1 MWAPA
6 FVTPM
11 IGVERGKGAW
21 AAPIL
26 LFLAVLL
33 IAGLAFNLANLD
45 PGGADVPDLPD
56 AGGTSPSSRG
66 LLDARTLVSIVV
78 SLELAALIVG
88 VGYVL
93 LFRRRRPRREL
104 RVRKTWDYLGPLVS
118 LGILA
123 LLVFLW
129 PQISEAIRGDGTDS
143 SGDVG
148 AGGSGPWPEAV
159 GPPEALLLVLGVL
172 AGFLV
177 LAYIVW
183 RSPVLRRRPPG
194 SGPALPRRAAAEAV
208 RETIADLELGGDVRT
223 TILACFQRFCSLL
236 GMRGLR
242 DQDAMTP
249 REIEDAAIRKL
260 RVKADDASALTA
272 LFEEA
277 RYSEHPLG
285 EPARDRAL
293 RSLRAIRAALEA

>member
-11 IGVERGKGAW
+11 IGVERGKAAW

-26 LFLAVLL
+26 LFLGVLL

-56 AGGTSPSSRG
+56 AGGTSPSPRG

-93 LFRRRRPRREL
+93 LFRKRRPRREL
-104 RVRKTWDYLGPLVS
+104 RVRRTWDYLGPLVS

-129 PQISEAIRGDGTDS
+129 PRISEGIRGDGDAS

-194 SGPALPRRAAAEAV
+194 SGPALPRRAAAEAL

-293 RSLRAIRAALEA
+293 RSLRAIRVALEA